1 MAAENN
7 SSSIVTRLGAV
18 LLASALS
25 AAIVGCSKHEQTL
38 KDRAI
43 ISGVVIY
50 DGKPLPAGT
59 ITFQAADGTTTTA
72 VPIREGGKY
81 STPRAPLGKN
91 AVSIS
96 TISVQ
101 YGNPAAY
108 VAIPD
113 KYGDPKLSGLT
124 TDVQA
129 GTNQNVDF
137 NLAK

>member
-1 MAAENN
+1 MKAVSAVSVMV
-7 SSSIVTRLGAV
+7 SS
-18 LLASALS
+18 
-25 AAIVGCSKHEQTL
+25 
-38 KDRAI
+38 
-43 ISGVVIY
+43 

-59 ITFQAADGTTTTA
+59 VTFQAADGTTTTA
-72 VPIREGGKY
+72 VPIRDGGRY

-91 AVSIS
+91 GVSIS

-108 VAIPD
+108 VAIPE
-113 KYGDPKLSGLT
+113 KYGDPRLSGLT